1 MAEGLTFGNL
11 SAEARKLVSTSRN
24 IFEVMQPGMD
34 VESRSSTDSQKK
46 NSTERFEGREL
57 ETLSS
62 INSNAKNSLE
72 NKYSVK
78 SLPVHREP
86 RILMRNFTDDNS
98 SCRMLPLKQNENNS
112 AGSEKELSTTVG
124 DNSEVFRIDNSQSDT
139 YLSVVDSQENLNSTS
154 IHTTSSLTELAKPQR
169 INSKKRKIDE
179 FFPRDEDISEF
190 EQNINTQKY

>member
-1 MAEGLTFGNL
+1 
-11 SAEARKLVSTSRN
+11 
-24 IFEVMQPGMD
+24 MQPGMD
-34 VESRSSTDSQKK
+34 LESRSSTNSQKK

-62 INSNAKNSLE
+62 INSIAKNSLE

-112 AGSEKELSTTVG
+112 A
-124 DNSEVFRIDNSQSDT
+124 
-139 YLSVVDSQENLNSTS
+139 
-154 IHTTSSLTELAKPQR
+154 
-169 INSKKRKIDE
+169 
-179 FFPRDEDISEF
+179 
-190 EQNINTQKY
+190 